1 MAAFIIRS
9 IFFKMITLFIISVI
23 SFLIVHLA
31 PGEPSQIDP
40 LNPRFRKEDIARYR
54 EAFDLDK
61 PLLRQYFL
69 FYKKFFTGEL
79 KSFKDNQPVMG
90 KIWERFLN
98 SLPIFIV
105 GTILTW
111 CLAFPMGVGAALRR
125 RGAFDQATTFL
136 SYLLISVPGFFLSY
150 ILIVLVVQ
158 GFSIGL
164 PEMRFALMGL
174 EISTPALHL
183 TIAGLEV
190 PVLGIRTFGQ
200 ENAPAI
206 YQVNDR
212 LWHLVLPSLLGAT
225 GGIAFLSR
233 YVRGQ
238 MIEVLDSDYI
248 RTALS
253 KGLPSDTVYYVHA
266 LRNAALPF
274 VTMFGLLLPGLI
286 GGSVIFETIFA
297 WPGMGRMGYEAI
309 LARDFPIIISLNFI
323 AAVLVIAGT
332 FVSDVL
338 YVIVDPRI
346 RL

>member
-1 MAAFIIRS
+1 MAAFIVRS
-9 IFFKMITLFIISVI
+9 IFFKTVTLIIISIV

-61 PLLRQYFL
+61 PLLQQYFL

-90 KIWERFLN
+90 KVWERFLN

-105 GTILTW
+105 GTVLTW
-111 CLAFPMGVGAALRR
+111 CLAFPMGIGAALA
-125 RGAFDQATTFL
+125 RGGGFDQVTTFL
-136 SYLLISVPGFFLSY
+136 SYLLISLPGFFLAY
-150 ILIVLVVQ
+150 LLIIWTVNW
-158 GFSIGL
+158 F
-164 PEMRFALMGL
+164 
-174 EISTPALHL
+174 
-183 TIAGLEV
+183 EV

-200 ENAPAI
+200 EGAPAI

-212 LWHLVLPSLLGAT
+212 MWHLVLPSLLGAT

-238 MIEVLDSDYI
+238 MIEVLESDYV

-253 KGLPSDTVYYVHA
+253 KGLQEDTVYYVHA

-286 GGSVIFETIFA
+286 GGSVIIESIFA
-297 WPGMGRMGYEAI
+297 WPGMGRMAYEAV
-309 LARDFPIIISLNFI
+309 LTRDYPIIVSLNFI
-323 AAVLVIAGT
+323 SAFLVVVGT
-332 FVSDVL
+332 FISDIL

>member
-1 MAAFIIRS
+1 MFAFIVRS
-9 IFFKMITLFIISVI
+9 VLFKAITLVIISVV

-61 PLLRQYFL
+61 PLVQQYFL
-69 FYKKFFTGEL
+69 FYKKLFTGEL

-90 KIWERFLN
+90 RIWVRFLN

-111 CLAFPMGVGAALRR
+111 CLAFPMGIGAALRR

-136 SYLLISVPGFFLSY
+136 SYLLISLPGFFLAY
-150 ILIVLVVQ
+150 ILIIWTVIV
-158 GFSIGL
+158 
-164 PEMRFALMGL
+164 
-174 EISTPALHL
+174 
-183 TIAGLEV
+183 LEV

-200 ENAPAI
+200 EGAPAL
-206 YQVNDR
+206 YHVNDR
-212 LWHLVLPSLLGAT
+212 MWHLVLPSLLGAT

-238 MIEVLDSDYI
+238 MIEVLDSDYV
-248 RTALS
+248 RTALA
-253 KGLPSDTVYYVHA
+253 KGLPEATVYYVHA

-274 VTMFGLLLPGLI
+274 ITMFGLLLPGLI
-286 GGSVIFETIFA
+286 GGSVIIETIFA

-309 LARDFPIIISLNFI
+309 LARDFPIIISVNFI
-323 AAVLVIAGT
+323 AAVLIVIGT
-332 FVSDVL
+332 LISDIL

>member
-1 MAAFIIRS
+1 MAAFIVRS
-9 IFFKMITLFIISVI
+9 IFFKTVTLIIISIV

-90 KIWERFLN
+90 KVMERFLN

-105 GTILTW
+105 GTVLTW
-111 CLAFPMGVGAALRR
+111 CLAFPMGIGAALA
-125 RGAFDQATTFL
+125 RGGGFDQVTTFL
-136 SYLLISVPGFFLSY
+136 SYLLISLPGFFLAY
-150 ILIVLVVQ
+150 LLIIWTVNW
-158 GFSIGL
+158 F
-164 PEMRFALMGL
+164 
-174 EISTPALHL
+174 
-183 TIAGLEV
+183 EV

-200 ENAPAI
+200 EGAPAI

-212 LWHLVLPSLLGAT
+212 MWHLVLPSLLGAT

-238 MIEVLDSDYI
+238 MIEVLESDYV

-253 KGLPSDTVYYVHA
+253 KGLQEDTVYYVHA

-286 GGSVIFETIFA
+286 GGSVIIESIFA
-297 WPGMGRMGYEAI
+297 WPGMGRMAYEAV
-309 LARDFPIIISLNFI
+309 LTRDYPIIVSLNFI
-323 AAVLVIAGT
+323 SAFLVVVGT
-332 FVSDVL
+332 FISDIL